1 MPTIRFNAKV
11 YYAPPPRTVLTLCSG
26 IRRDAL
32 PVHIPQWRACSS
44 AWDEGAAARGSEQE
58 LRLLSADF
66 SRQAS
71 KCIISCAIDPRR
83 QLENPLL
90 EVENPRPAMLFD
102 LQSIQTIYKP
112 LIPSIPKQ
120 QYTRLLHDTLEYN
133 TSQDDSIYKGGV

>member
-11 YYAPPPRTVLTLCSG
+11 YHAPPPRTVLTLCSG

-32 PVHIPQWRACSS
+32 PVHIPQWRPCSS

-71 KCIISCAIDPRR
+71 KCIISCAIDPHR
-83 QLENPLL
+83 QLERPLM
-90 EVENPRPAMLFD
+90 EVENPRPAILSIRSAIYPD
-102 LQSIQTIYKP
+102 HLQGTAKLGRQ
-112 LIPSIPKQ
+112 
-120 QYTRLLHDTLEYN
+120 
-133 TSQDDSIYKGGV
+133 